1 MLEFYIFA
9 FSLCLKDEKN
19 SSQEI
24 SQSVDIT
31 PNKAKV
37 ISSNPYSSLVW
48 TCQKKREK
56 NSLQKVA
63 QSARTKPNE
72 AEDTSSNASP
82 PLVWT
87 SSAIQLPN

>member
-24 SQSVDIT
+24 SQSVGIT

-37 ISSNPYSSLVW
+37 TSSNPHSSLVW
-48 TCQKKREK
+48 TCQKKKEE

-63 QSARTKPNE
+63 QLVRTKPNE
-72 AEDTSSNASP
+72 TEVTSLNPSP

-87 SSAIQLPN
+87 SSAIRLPN